1 MGGVILAFVITM
13 VAIILVTYLDL
24 VKGYGMSSLEKGGLF
39 PVWLLFFV
47 MGVYLGNRKER
58 AYRLW
63 PWLFVMGI
71 VCSSRFWNQMVVSFV
86 PYGIWHKGLRA
97 SLFVGGNHGIV
108 FREDSAEV
116 YLLWPLV

>member
-1 MGGVILAFVITM
+1 M

-71 VCSSRFWNQMVVSFV
+71 GLFLSFVSFV

>member
-1 MGGVILAFVITM
+1 M

-47 MGVYLGNRKER
+47 MGVYLGLSALAMAFCNG
-58 AYRLW
+58 YRSVPLV
-63 PWLFVMGI
+63 FG
-71 VCSSRFWNQMVVSFV
+71 NQMVVSFV

>member
-1 MGGVILAFVITM
+1 M

-71 VCSSRFWNQMVVSFV
+71 GLFLSFLETKWLY
-86 PYGIWHKGLRA
+86 PLYHMGYGIKA
-97 SLFVGGNHGIV
+97 SAHL
-108 FREDSAEV
+108 
-116 YLLWPLV
+116 

>member
-63 PWLFVMGI
+63 PWLFVR
-71 VCSSRFWNQMVVSFV
+71 V
-86 PYGIWHKGLRA
+86 
-97 SLFVGGNHGIV
+97 
-108 FREDSAEV
+108 
-116 YLLWPLV
+116 